1 MITAVAGQEM
11 ELTVVGAR
19 LNEMVRV
26 YLVSEEAS
34 NAGQLERGD
43 RCLSK
48 HLTTRHGH
56 QRNFSLL

>member
-1 MITAVAGQEM
+1 MISALAGHKM

-19 LNEMVRV
+19 LNDMVRV

-34 NAGQLERGD
+34 NAGQLQRGD

-48 HLTTRHGH
+48 HLTTRSG
-56 QRNFSLL
+56 SGY